1 MLKIPQKAL
10 KTVKITLKIQH
21 KMLKTRKF
29 MLKTLLKEKFNVK
42 SRKNALFSLNYSPF
56 IDLFAGV

>member
-21 KMLKTRKF
+21 KTLKTHEF
-29 MLKTLLKEKFNVK
+29 MLKTLLKENFDVK